1 MVLLILRGCPKCKV
15 RETYHEDNRV
25 SVSQIPA
32 FHVRLSISFLL
43 VLAQALLLEWTPGLA
58 QARFRQ
64 AVIVTEL
71 GTITVE
77 LDIERAPVTAA
88 NFLRYAEAGHYE
100 GGSFFRTVTL
110 DNQAGSEFKIQVI
123 QAGTHPW
130 YGNFEFDP
138 IPLETTRETG
148 LRHER
153 GTISMARGAPNSATS
168 SFFVC
173 VDDEPELDFGG
184 RRNPDGQGFAAF
196 GRVVDGMEVVDR
208 IHRANAKGQALLPVV
223 GIEGVLVSDG
233 AEDALDSVG
242 LGRLVPPDTAT
253 LFLPGIVSTDL
264 GERDAS
270 FSPDWKEIY
279 FTLWTGRFGTI
290 MVSRQTRSGWTE
302 PETATFSGH
311 FNDLEPFVAPDGQRL
326 YFASNR
332 PLAAGEPPAD
342 YNLWYVDRDVSGSG
356 WSEARPVPDVNTGVN
371 EFYPSVDNEGVLYW
385 TAAYENSFG
394 GEDIYFAVPTD
405 SGFSDPINAGR
416 GVNTER
422 DEFNALIA
430 PDGSWLA
437 FGSFGREDGSG
448 GGDLY
453 ISFRS
458 NSDSLSTAINM
469 GVKVNSEA
477 LDFCPAI
484 TPDGRAF
491 LFSSRR
497 SGLTAETEDQRSYR
511 SLSTALRSPGNGRSD
526 LYWIDAGFIDE
537 LRPAASP

>member
-1 MVLLILRGCPKCKV
+1 MRIISVC
-15 RETYHEDNRV
+15 
-25 SVSQIPA
+25 VSQVPA
-32 FHVRLSISFLL
+32 YCVRLSIYFLL
-43 VLAQALLLEWTPGLA
+43 VLALALLLEWPPGLA
-58 QARFRQ
+58 QARYPQ
-64 AVIVTEL
+64 AVIVTES

-77 LDIERAPVTAA
+77 LDVERAPVTAA

-110 DNQAGSEFKIQVI
+110 DNQPGSEFKIEVI

-138 IPLETTRETG
+138 IPLETTRKTG
-148 LRHER
+148 LRHGR
-153 GTISMARGAPNSATS
+153 GTISMARGTPNSATS

-173 VDDEPELDFGG
+173 VQDEPELDFGG

-196 GRVVDGMEVVDR
+196 GRVVDGMDVVDK
-208 IHRANAKGQALLPVV
+208 IHRASAKGQALLPVV
-223 GIEGVLVSDG
+223 GIERVLVFDG
-233 AEDALDSVG
+233 AEDPAGSDS
-242 LGRLVPPDTAT
+242 LRHLVPPDTAA
-253 LFLPGIVSTDL
+253 LFLPGIVSTEL

-270 FSPDWKEIY
+270 FSPDGKAVY

-290 MVSRQTRSGWTE
+290 MVSLQTRSGWTE

-332 PLAAGEPPAD
+332 PLIAGEAPAD

-356 WSEARPVPDVNTGVN
+356 WSEPRPVPHVNTGQN

-405 SGFSDPINAGR
+405 SGFSDPVNAGR
-416 GVNTER
+416 GVNTEH

-437 FGSFGREDGSG
+437 FGSFGRQDGSG

-458 NSDSLSTAINM
+458 ESDSLGTAMNM
-469 GVKVNSEA
+469 GTRVNSAA

-484 TPDGRAF
+484 TPDGGAF

-497 SGLTAETEDQRSYR
+497 SGLAAETEDQRSYR
-511 SLSTALRSPGNGRSD
+511 SLSDALRSPGNGRSD
-526 LYWIDAGFIDE
+526 LYWIDAAFIDE
-537 LRPAASP
+537 LRTKASP